1 MNETIEQLAEHIRE
15 YSLPDAAAISHPDE
29 KDKQNML
36 SIIKDLISIK
46 EKEISAYDMMFC
58 NAAHS
63 FGDVEITLIESTR
76 SQCKK
81 ELRSLEKLRSAM
93 KSITC

>member
-1 MNETIEQLAEHIRE
+1 MNEAIEELAKRIRRYTLHDE
-15 YSLPDAAAISHPDE
+15 GCITHPDE
-29 KDKQNML
+29 KDKKNML

-46 EKEISAYDMMFC
+46 EKEITAYDMMFC

-63 FGDVEITLIESTR
+63 FSTEEIVLIDSTR
-76 SQCKK
+76 SQCKE
-81 ELRSLEKLRSAM
+81 ELKSLEKLRSAM